1 MEVLFS
7 AQGLSL
13 LFGVLLAVSELLSL
27 LPNVRANGLFQLVV
41 RLLKG
46 LDFTAEGSRAASAGT
61 FPDGGK

>member
-1 MEVLFS
+1 MEILFS

-27 LPNVRANGLFQLVV
+27 LPKVRANGLFQLVV

-46 LDFTAEGSRAASAGT
+46 LDFTAEGNRAVSAP